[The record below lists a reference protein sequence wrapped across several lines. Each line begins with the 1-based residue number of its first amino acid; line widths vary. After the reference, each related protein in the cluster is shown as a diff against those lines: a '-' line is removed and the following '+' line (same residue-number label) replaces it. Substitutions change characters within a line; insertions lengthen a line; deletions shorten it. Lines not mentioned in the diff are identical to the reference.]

1 MINLRTVLATLIV
14 SLPAT
19 ALAAEITVDGLP
31 DDTVWYMHADLE
43 AMRSSDSGSPIYE
56 WFEGE
61 VVVEINEELGIDLS
75 AELDSVTA
83 FADSSNGAI
92 IVVQGPISKET
103 QDKMLALAVLESTV
117 DTRTHNGKEYY
128 FVGDESEEGDE
139 SDSRRHGNDRFDNF
153 GDVAYSSFAID
164 GKAIITSNED
174 QLKELLDNGGKIA
187 GSGSHD
193 GALFVMSADT
203 SFVQAGL
210 RTDALSDADDDDWN
224 SNIIRNTKQAA
235 LLISDSA
242 GMIAVEAKLVSTD
255 AKMAEAIGGIVNGL
269 IALQAFNS
277 ELGPEIQSLIRMT
290 EVEVNDS
297 TLSISTVIDPGLVV
311 TVLND

>member
-1 MINLRTVLATLIV
+1 MIKLRLALAALIV
-14 SLPAT
+14 SLPLAAT
-19 ALAAEITVDGLP
+19 AEITVDGLP

-43 AMRSSDSGSPIYE
+43 ATRSSDSGSPIYD

-61 VVVEINEELGIDLS
+61 VVAEVKEEVGIDLS
-75 AELDSVTA
+75 EEVNSITA
-83 FADSSNGAI
+83 FSGNDNGAI
-92 IVVQGPISKET
+92 IVVEGPISEES
-103 QDKMLALAVLESTV
+103 QEKMLALAVLKSEV
-117 DTRTHNGKEYY
+117 DTRSHNGKEYY
-128 FVGDESEEGDE
+128 FIGDESEG
-139 SDSRRHGNDRFDNF
+139 RRSGHDHFDDF
-153 GDVAYSSFAID
+153 EDVFYSSFAID
-164 GKAIITSNED
+164 GKAIITSDED

-187 GSGSHD
+187 GSASHD

-210 RTDALSDADDDDWN
+210 RTDGLSDDDDDDWN

-235 LLISDSA
+235 LLVSDSA
-242 GMIAVEAKLVSTD
+242 GMIAVQAKLVSTD
-255 AKMAEAIGGIVNGL
+255 PKMAEAIGGIINGL
-269 IALQAFNS
+269 ISLQAFNS

-297 TLSISTVIDPGLVV
+297 TLSISTVIDPELVV

>member
-1 MINLRTVLATLIV
+1 MNQTVAGMATIA
-14 SLPAT
+14 S
-19 ALAAEITVDGLP
+19 
-31 DDTVWYMHADLE
+31 
-43 AMRSSDSGSPIYE
+43 
-56 WFEGE
+56 
-61 VVVEINEELGIDLS
+61 ID
-75 AELDSVTA
+75 
-83 FADSSNGAI
+83 
-92 IVVQGPISKET
+92 
-103 QDKMLALAVLESTV
+103 
-117 DTRTHNGKEYY
+117 
-128 FVGDESEEGDE
+128 
-139 SDSRRHGNDRFDNF
+139 F

-235 LLISDSA
+235 LLVSDSA

-255 AKMAEAIGGIVNGL
+255 PKMAEAIGGIVNGL
-269 IALQAFNS
+269 ISPAGIQFGTRPGNS
-277 ELGPEIQSLIRMT
+277 ESDSNDRGRSERQYT
-290 EVEVNDS
+290 VNQYSD
-297 TLSISTVIDPGLVV
+297 
-311 TVLND
+311 